1 MHRALTETR
10 PAPRPAPGA
19 AVPQQRLK
27 QRSMRSAQLGKRRPT
42 QGSAGAPAGR
52 AGRRPSYSQRASG
65 FRWEEGKFTEH
76 QYQELEWGITE
87 RESVSLQLRLKLSFS
102 AQATEPWQAVFTQPL
117 AHSVTAQRAPPGSE
131 ESLTACSLLREGCHT
146 THLPADSQL
155 CLSSWALFLY
165 IKQEN
170 SSEHSSSSHLL
181 PLSDQSF
188 RNLVRL
194 NYSGILLKCRLLGLR
209 TVEILGF

>member
-42 QGSAGAPAGR
+42 QGSARAPAGR

-87 RESVSLQLRLKLSFS
+87 RERFAAAQAETKLQCPSDRTLASCLHTASSTFRDCPAGTTRFRGEPHCLLPPQRRMPHHTPPSWLSALPLFVGSFS
-102 AQATEPWQAVFTQPL
+102 L
-117 AHSVTAQRAPPGSE
+117 H
-131 ESLTACSLLREGCHT
+131 
-146 THLPADSQL
+146 
-155 CLSSWALFLY
+155 
-165 IKQEN
+165 
-170 SSEHSSSSHLL
+170 
-181 PLSDQSF
+181 
-188 RNLVRL
+188 
-194 NYSGILLKCRLLGLR
+194 
-209 TVEILGF
+209 